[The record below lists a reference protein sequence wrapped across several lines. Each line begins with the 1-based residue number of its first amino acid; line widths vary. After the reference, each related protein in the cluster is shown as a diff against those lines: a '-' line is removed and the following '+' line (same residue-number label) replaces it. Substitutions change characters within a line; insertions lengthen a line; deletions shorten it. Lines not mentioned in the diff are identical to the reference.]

1 MDEKYIVKSILEADS
16 DITIISHADGIS
28 YFELFGSE
36 YGIRYFPEKER
47 TKFPAI
53 VVRNYDKYDFPH
65 IMTFELTI
73 NDDICRCICLYEDE
87 KIVKYLYSYEEK
99 IIETLRRLKALLQ
112 LTEREI
118 ETEFQKEFLHYWN
131 GEAET
136 EVDVYLNKER
146 CFQRLNLYQDKK
158 EGIYFRFVSS
168 SIKFNNV

>member
-73 NDDICRCICLYEDE
+73 NDDICR
-87 KIVKYLYSYEEK
+87 
-99 IIETLRRLKALLQ
+99 
-112 LTEREI
+112 
-118 ETEFQKEFLHYWN
+118 
-131 GEAET
+131 
-136 EVDVYLNKER
+136 
-146 CFQRLNLYQDKK
+146 
-158 EGIYFRFVSS
+158 
-168 SIKFNNV
+168 

>member
-136 EVDVYLNKER
+136 EVDVY
-146 CFQRLNLYQDKK
+146 
-158 EGIYFRFVSS
+158 
-168 SIKFNNV
+168 